1 MRDDVSAAQARNFLV
16 ALYAYVGELT
26 YKVDRAERALSN
38 IASDRDAQREHQM
51 ITEWRTDMHAAH
63 EVIAQLHQ
71 QYPHT
76 HAPWTACDE
85 QHRQPPVSTVTELKQ
100 PRRRA
105 GR

>member
-63 EVIAQLHQ
+63 EVIAQLHR
-71 QYPHT
+71 QYPDT
-76 HAPWTACDE
+76 HALPWTAGDQQPVGTATE
-85 QHRQPPVSTVTELKQ
+85 QRQS
-100 PRRRA
+100 RRRA